1 MSQESHVEWTWQ
13 EAREH
18 FSQVDP
24 VFHRLCAVLD
34 DPSESRPRTA
44 FESLSHAIVGQ
55 QLSTKAAAT
64 IWGRFSALHGDVLS
78 PTSVL
83 EVSPERHRAVGISGQ
98 KHGYM
103 QDLAR
108 HYLEAP
114 ASFDDVAGAS
124 NEDIIASWTRVKGLG
139 RWTVQMHLIFQL
151 RRPDVFAP
159 DDLGIRR
166 SMEAHLN
173 MPKDA
178 PRGVYEKRAL
188 IWGPFRSAA
197 CRFLWDAL
205 DNQPK

>member
-24 VFHRLCAVLD
+24 VFYRLCAVLD

-108 HYLEAP
+108 HYLEDP

-139 RWTVQMHLIFQL
+139 RWTVQMHLIL
-151 RRPDVFAP
+151 CICTEIKCICATCGAYRGADRGANALGFAP
-159 DDLGIRR
+159 PHPSL
-166 SMEAHLN
+166 SVN
-173 MPKDA
+173 
-178 PRGVYEKRAL
+178 
-188 IWGPFRSAA
+188 
-197 CRFLWDAL
+197 C
-205 DNQPK
+205 